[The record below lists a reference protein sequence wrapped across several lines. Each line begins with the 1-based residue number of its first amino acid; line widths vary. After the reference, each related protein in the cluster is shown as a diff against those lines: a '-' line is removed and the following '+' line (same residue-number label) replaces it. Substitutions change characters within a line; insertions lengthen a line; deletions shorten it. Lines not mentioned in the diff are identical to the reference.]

1 MLNQNASMK
10 NGKDKLR
17 VSRFVTKR
25 LDTLQINKNGEE
37 KDKNKT
43 GH

>member
-10 NGKDKLR
+10 NS

-25 LDTLQINKNGEE
+25 LDTSQINKNGEG